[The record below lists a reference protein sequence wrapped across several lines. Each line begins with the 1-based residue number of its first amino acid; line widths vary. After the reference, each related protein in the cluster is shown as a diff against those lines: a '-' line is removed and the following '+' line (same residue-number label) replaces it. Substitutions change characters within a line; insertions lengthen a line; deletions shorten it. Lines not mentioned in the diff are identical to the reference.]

1 MPRFKISTLNRHLWL
16 AFGGTALTMASMQ
29 AVQAQAVETVT
40 ITGSS
45 IKRSIE
51 NQSALPVSIYSAD
64 ELKSVG
70 VTSTEEI
77 VQRITASQSST
88 GGSQSIG
95 SGTGGGSYASLRGL
109 GSNKTLILLNGR
121 RLAFFGIGASAVD
134 LNAIPFAAL
143 DRIEVLRDG
152 ASAIYGTDAVGGVIN
167 FITKRDYQGVD
178 LSLIHI

>member
-1 MPRFKISTLNRHLWL
+1 MPQFKISTLNRQLCL
-16 AFGGTALTMASMQ
+16 AFGGTALTLASMQ
-29 AVQAQAVETVT
+29 FAQAQQVDTVT

-64 ELKSVG
+64 ELRSVG

-109 GSNKTLILLNGR
+109 GANKSLILL
-121 RLAFFGIGASAVD
+121 I
-134 LNAIPFAAL
+134 
-143 DRIEVLRDG
+143 
-152 ASAIYGTDAVGGVIN
+152 
-167 FITKRDYQGVD
+167 
-178 LSLIHI
+178 